1 MGKYMPWKVSLKI
14 HFPAEGNENSQLT
27 YHPSSASIPV
37 SVVAAI
43 HRNLTSHFQEKSHK
57 ISLRNISRM
66 RRREVESHV
75 FLDNENFPEACNS
88 IHEKVTFKYSR
99 FNASGKYLWKKNFG
113 HAANQI
119 CNCLCSTTFLKAKM
133 DTRRKKFV
141 HILLIGLNSKIKW

>member
-1 MGKYMPWKVSLKI
+1 
-14 HFPAEGNENSQLT
+14 
-27 YHPSSASIPV
+27 
-37 SVVAAI
+37 
-43 HRNLTSHFQEKSHK
+43 
-57 ISLRNISRM
+57 M

-99 FNASGKYLWKKNFG
+99 FNASGKYLWEKKKTLDF
-113 HAANQI
+113 AAIQI

-141 HILLIGLNSKIKW
+141 HILLIGLNSKD